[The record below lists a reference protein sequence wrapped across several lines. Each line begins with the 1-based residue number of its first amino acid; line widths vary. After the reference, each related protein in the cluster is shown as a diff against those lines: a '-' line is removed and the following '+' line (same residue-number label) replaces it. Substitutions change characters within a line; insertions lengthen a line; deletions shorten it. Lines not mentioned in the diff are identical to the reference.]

1 MPVYAY
7 FCAANG
13 ETLEVVHSMKEDL
26 GTWGD
31 VCDRAGREAG
41 ATPRTAAVE
50 RIIYPVGV
58 SVPMSNSKLKELGF
72 TKLVRREK
80 GVYENVTRAE
90 GDKKY
95 MTADDPSSVPDFSKR
110 IGD

>member
-1 MPVYAY
+1 MPIYAY

-13 ETLEVVHSMKEDL
+13 ETVEVVHSMKEDL
-26 GTWGD
+26 TSWGE
-31 VCDRAGREAG
+31 VCARAGREIG
-41 ATPRTAAVE
+41 ETPREASVE

-58 SVPMSNSKLKELGF
+58 ATPMSNAELKDLGF

-80 GVYENVTRAE
+80 GVYENVTRRD

-95 MTADDPSSVPDFSKR
+95 MTSDDPSSVPNFSKT